1 MLRSIWAWL
10 AISFLV
16 VAWLPLLAAIRVFDR
31 DPAHYRTGYWFRRLG
46 RAITR
51 VNPAWKVIVS
61 GYRVEDP
68 RRPYVV
74 VSNHQ
79 SFADIPVISCLPWE
93 MKWVG
98 KAELFRIPV
107 VGWMMRLAGDLK
119 LERGNAHSGM
129 KVLLGA
135 RDYLRKNC
143 SVIFFPE
150 GTRSRDGSVG
160 EFSEGAFRLAIK
172 EQVPILPLA
181 VEGTRDALLRDSW
194 RFGPASV
201 IRVGVLPPIETAGL
215 MKEDTRRL
223 TKDVRERIIRQ
234 IDAWRELHPD
244 HEPA

>member
-10 AISFLV
+10 AISLLIV
-16 VAWLPLLAAIRVFDR
+16 VWLPLLAVNRVFDS

-46 RAITR
+46 WAMTR
-51 VNPAWKVIVS
+51 VNPAWKVVIS
-61 GYRVEDP
+61 GYRVLDP

-98 KAELFRIPV
+98 KSELFRIPI
-107 VGWMMRLAGDLK
+107 VGWMMRLAGDLE
-119 LERGNAHSGM
+119 LERGNARSGM

-160 EFSEGAFRLAIK
+160 EFNEGAFRLAIK
-172 EQVPILPLA
+172 EQVPVLPLV
-181 VEGTRDALLRDSW
+181 VEGTRDALPRDSW
-194 RFGPASV
+194 RFGPVSL

-215 MKEDTRRL
+215 TNEDTGRL
-223 TKDVRERIIRQ
+223 AQDVRDRIIRQ
-234 IDAWRELHPD
+234 IDAWREPHLNRR
-244 HEPA
+244 PA